1 MQRNPY
7 KEVPLTGCQ
16 LCIAPAY
23 LLPHSFG
30 LHCELGDEG
39 EIVDSNGLHLAGLPW
54 VFDSETGELVH
65 FLVDIIGRVAVK
77 EDFDTD
83 ARAFEK
89 CWARDVR
96 FLHNL
101 NHDHDCSTTCVKN
114 VKKKSAEEAMKL
126 LRSNRAPPCR
136 FDFIHIVEVCIEEAV
151 KKIRRRGKEL
161 VHVPHIVSTCARNQC
176 GLCALER
183 PQPFRSASSDLGLA
197 TLRGNNDFRYMPRGF
212 IGADAFAT
220 VFRCDATQLAACFHS
235 MRTALEMYAAVRG
248 MAHSIVALHAH
259 AHVVDY
265 YITKYLN
272 SYLQLPTHRSVLLC
286 GSHYCMHNHIKK

>member
-65 FLVDIIGRVAVK
+65 FLVDTIGRVAVK

-89 CWARDVR
+89 RWARDVR

-101 NHDHDCSTTCVKN
+101 NHDHECSTTCVKN
-114 VKKKSAEEAMKL
+114 VKKKSGEEATKL

-136 FDFIHIVEVCIEEAV
+136 FDFIHIVEVCIEKAV

-197 TLRGNNDFRYMPRGF
+197 TLRCNNDFRYMPRGF

-220 VFRCDATQLAACFHS
+220 VFRCDATQLAACFHG
-235 MRTALEMYAAVRG
+235 MRTALQMYAAVRG
-248 MAHSIVALHAH
+248 MAHSIVALHAV

-272 SYLQLPTHRSVLLC
+272 SYL
-286 GSHYCMHNHIKK
+286 